1 VTLKRGGLALL
12 IAAALVLGGCEAGAA
27 DASAGAGAESAAVPA
42 DWPSGGIDPADASAG
57 SGARGASGAGTANGG
72 RTAETAGDSFTCTPT
87 KLWDGDGP
95 IHCAEGPHIRL
106 SGIAARETDG
116 SCRPGHPCP
125 AASAEAARE
134 TLAGLLGR
142 TAGTAPQGHL
152 LIEGPALACRATG
165 SAGGTRTAAW
175 CESPTAGDLSCAM
188 VASGTVAK
196 WDRYWGNHAC
206 G

>member
-1 VTLKRGGLALL
+1 MTREARRIALL
-12 IAAALVLGGCEAGAA
+12 VAAALVLGGCEAGAA
-27 DASAGAGAESAAVPA
+27 DASAGAAPETAAVPS
-42 DWPSGGIDPADASAG
+42 DWPSGGIDPAAASAG
-57 SGARGASGAGTANGG
+57 TGKEGTGG
-72 RTAETAGDSFTCTPT
+72 AETAGDSFTCTPV
-87 KLWDGDGP
+87 KVWDGDGP
-95 IHCAEGPHIRL
+95 IHCAEGPRIRL

-125 AASAEAARE
+125 AASAEAARD

-142 TAGTAPQGHL
+142 TTGTAPQGHL
-152 LIEGPALACRATG
+152 LIQGPALTCRATG

-188 VASGTVAK
+188 VASGTVEK
-196 WDRYWGNHAC
+196 WERYWRGHAC